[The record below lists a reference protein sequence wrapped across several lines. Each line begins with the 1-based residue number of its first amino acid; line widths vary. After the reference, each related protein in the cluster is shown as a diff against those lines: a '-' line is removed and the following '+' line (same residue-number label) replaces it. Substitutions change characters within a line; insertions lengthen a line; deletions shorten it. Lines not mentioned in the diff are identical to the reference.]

1 MGDEGR
7 VGVLMGAGCAFV
19 CLFLFVSLALTEVA
33 MQDRRLVSCA
43 DALASVGGGNA
54 SSGAFFVEGDAPE
67 VDEAGVR
74 SRVEEGL
81 AALSDTTCKVGD
93 GVTLSGVSISDTEE
107 ELAVMAGPP
116 VSLVP
121 PVLRST
127 AVPELMRTSSARL
140 REAHRQD

>member
-54 SSGAFFVEGDAPE
+54 SSGSFFVEGDALE

-74 SRVEEGL
+74 SPVEEGL

-93 GVTLSGVSISDTEE
+93 GVTVSAVNVSDTEVE
-107 ELAVMAGPP
+107 VTVSARPT

-121 PVLRST
+121 PVLRT
-127 AVPELMRTSSARL
+127 AAVPELMRTSSARL
-140 REAHRQD
+140 REAHGQY

>member
-54 SSGAFFVEGDAPE
+54 STGAFFVEGDALE

-81 AALSDTTCKVGD
+81 AALSDTTCKVT
-93 GVTLSGVSISDTEE
+93 VSGVSISDTEVE
-107 ELAVMAGPP
+107 VAVSARPT

-121 PVLRST
+121 PVLRAV

-140 REAHRQD
+140 RQVHGPH

>member
-1 MGDEGR
+1 MDEEGR
-7 VGVLMGAGCAFV
+7 VGILMCAGCAFV
-19 CLFLFVSLALTEVA
+19 CVFLFVSIALTQVA

-54 SSGAFFVEGDAPE
+54 STGAFFVEGDALE

-93 GVTLSGVSISDTEE
+93 GVTVSGVSISDTEVE
-107 ELAVMAGPP
+107 VAVSARPT

-121 PVLRST
+121 PVLRAV

-140 REAHRQD
+140 RQVHGPH

>member
-54 SSGAFFVEGDAPE
+54 SSGSFFVEGDALE

-81 AALSDTTCKVGD
+81 AVLSDTTCK
-93 GVTLSGVSISDTEE
+93 
-107 ELAVMAGPP
+107 
-116 VSLVP
+116 
-121 PVLRST
+121 
-127 AVPELMRTSSARL
+127 VPELMRTSSARL
-140 REAHRQD
+140 REAHGQY

>member
-33 MQDRRLVSCA
+33 MQA

-54 SSGAFFVEGDAPE
+54 SSGSFFVEGDALE

-93 GVTLSGVSISDTEE
+93 GVTLSGVSISDTEVE
-107 ELAVMAGPP
+107 VAVSARPT

-121 PVLRST
+121 PVLRTT

-140 REAHRQD
+140 REAHRQY

>member
-1 MGDEGR
+1 MGDQGR

-54 SSGAFFVEGDAPE
+54 STGAFFVEGDALE

-93 GVTLSGVSISDTEE
+93 GVTVSGYLKCAPS
-107 ELAVMAGPP
+107 AGSWAALKWRP
-116 VSLVP
+116 
-121 PVLRST
+121 LRSHCGM
-127 AVPELMRTSSARL
+127 APEVRVNGT
-140 REAHRQD
+140 